1 MNLKSIT
8 LTMIVTALAA
18 VYAVYFTDW
27 FRPKNIQIIT
37 QVRPMLQ
44 RGATQ
49 GVFPVAFGLNA
60 KYQLTSIQ
68 VFPAKELAT
77 NDLTPPVWALT
88 GDPKSAPV
96 KAFSYA
102 GSVSG
107 MKPMTAGMP
116 VAPLHPGEEYV
127 LLVEAEGRTGK
138 TNFFAGGKIAPVVQ
152 AAAGPAGLVPL
163 APPPPGT
170 K

>member
-1 MNLKSIT
+1 MNFKHIT
-8 LTMIVTALAA
+8 LALTVSTLAV

-49 GVFPVAFGLNA
+49 GIYPVAFGLNA
-60 KYQLTSIQ
+60 KYQINSIQ
-68 VFPAKELAT
+68 VFSAKELAT
-77 NDLTPPVWALT
+77 NDMALPVWSLE
-88 GDPKSAPV
+88 GNPKSEPV

-102 GSVSG
+102 GKVPG
-107 MKPMTAGMP
+107 MKAAVNGDTP
-116 VAPLHPGEEYV
+116 VQLKLGEEYI
-127 LLVEAEGRTGK
+127 LMIEADGKSGR
-138 TNFFAGGKIAPVVQ
+138 TNFFAGGKAAAPVQ
-152 AAAGPAGLVPL
+152 AAGPAGLVPVVPS
-163 APPPPGT
+163 ASA